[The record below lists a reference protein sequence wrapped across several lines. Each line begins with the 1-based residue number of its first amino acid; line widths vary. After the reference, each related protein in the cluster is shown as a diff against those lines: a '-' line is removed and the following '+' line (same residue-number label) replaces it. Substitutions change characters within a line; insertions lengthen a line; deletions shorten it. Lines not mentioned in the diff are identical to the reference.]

1 MLLNTQKPKG
11 IYVYFVQTSSP
22 CLFMCLLFY
31 SFGVQ
36 MVVFLIGNNDFAAGV
51 VSQVVEVS
59 GQHGGGDMRCDL
71 I

>member
-11 IYVYFVQTSSP
+11 IYVYFVQTSPP
-22 CLFMCLLFY
+22 CLFMCLIIY

-36 MVVFLIGNNDFAAGV
+36 MVVFLIGNNGFAADV

-59 GQHGGGDMRCDL
+59 GQHGGGDMR
-71 I
+71 